1 MLKNFILFV
10 FLYLNLLADNSII
23 LDDTYYIE
31 NHKINLSSIVPD
43 LLVDSE
49 LYIIEENRHSLR
61 VKTTDLLKILK
72 IKGYQNYIS
81 KHRYVNFIVQNKI
94 DTSKIDIEL
103 GEYYKKKYK
112 DIEIKS
118 ITVTPMSYTTT
129 LPEDFVVNIQD
140 GSYLSKKGI
149 LSIKTPENKKIFL
162 NYTIDAEISL
172 FLSSK
177 QIRKDEEISLSNSS
191 IKKIKLEKL
200 KDTPV
205 QNIETSSFQAKHYI
219 AENMILTARD
229 IQALI
234 LVKRNSFVSVSV
246 NDRNMVIS
254 TEAKALDNGKLNDI
268 INIQKSDKVKLKAKV
283 VGKNMVEII

>member
-1 MLKNFILFV
+1 MLKNFILFI
-10 FLYLNLLADNSII
+10 FLYLNLFADNSII
-23 LDDTYYIE
+23 LDDTYYVK
-31 NHKINLSSIVPD
+31 NHKINLSAIVPN

-61 VKTTDLLKILK
+61 IKTTDLLKILK

-81 KHRYVNFIVQNKI
+81 KNRYINFIIENNI
-94 DTSKIDIEL
+94 DTSKINMAL
-103 GEYYKKKYK
+103 SEYYKKKYK
-112 DIEIKS
+112 DIEIKN
-118 ITVTPMSYTTT
+118 IIVTPMSYTIT

-172 FLSSK
+172 FLSSQ
-177 QIRKDEEISLSNSS
+177 QIKKDEEISLSNSS

-200 KDTPV
+200 KDTPI

-219 AENMILTARD
+219 AENMILTVRD